1 LGRNVSAFCEEF
13 HRRPHFSILVNLM
26 AERDDP
32 LFSGRGS
39 PALMSSKEPALN
51 LLRERYS
58 DTFALTRHNDKQVH
72 LFLIKVG
79 LWSLVWTFTPR
90 DFGSDAVEIW
100 QVLDRVENTLK
111 NGDPEFL
118 AKLDAAV
125 AKANERIKNKVD
137 EFSMS

>member
-1 LGRNVSAFCEEF
+1 MTSKDSNPKGGG
-13 HRRPHFSILVNLM
+13 
-26 AERDDP
+26 DDP

-51 LLRERYS
+51 LLREKYS
-58 DTFALTRHNDKQVH
+58 DTFALTRNNDRQVH
-72 LFLIKVG
+72 LFMIKVG

-90 DFGSDAVEIW
+90 DFGSDTVEIG
-100 QVLDRVENTLK
+100 QVLDRIEKTLK
-111 NGDPEFL
+111 NGDSEFL

-137 EFSMS
+137 AFSMR